1 MLGGNVGGEGLSMT
15 YIGVVCYLKRTSRP
29 TNYSNS
35 CKHVFVVNRISLSL
49 IYDTDFRGKVK
60 KDLD

>member
-1 MLGGNVGGEGLSMT
+1 MT
-15 YIGVVCYLKRTSRP
+15 YIGVVCYLKGTSRP